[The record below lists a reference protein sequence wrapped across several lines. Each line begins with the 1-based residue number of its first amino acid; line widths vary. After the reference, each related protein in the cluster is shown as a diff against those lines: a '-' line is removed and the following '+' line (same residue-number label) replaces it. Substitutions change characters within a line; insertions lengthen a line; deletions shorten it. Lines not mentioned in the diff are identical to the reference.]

1 MSPAMKREW
10 DQEVV
15 IMDDLSYRD
24 TPFPCM
30 PAAQEASFWH
40 PPWLNYNRM
49 WIAWEWGPRKVIN
62 GNGHHNHP
70 PTTIC
75 RSALW
80 ESDPIHVQV
89 TPTNGLL
96 LRSPLIHWPASG
108 TSRNPINPV
117 DEKINYPCPFVHGL
131 VHLVGG
137 WLYGHRE
144 EIALAKYFCRKEREE
159 GKQKFN

>member
-1 MSPAMKREW
+1 
-10 DQEVV
+10 
-15 IMDDLSYRD
+15 
-24 TPFPCM
+24 
-30 PAAQEASFWH
+30 
-40 PPWLNYNRM
+40 M

-89 TPTNGLL
+89 TPTNGLF

-144 EIALAKYFCRKEREE
+144 EIALAKYCWREE
-159 GKQKFN
+159 RRRKTKIQLTCAAVAGTDTQSTCTGFRLLCFPYQSSNYCEL